1 MTSRTAP
8 AYRCSSTG
16 KSLICQVYYMMMWA
30 NRTKVAYQARRERGP
45 AHPYLSCTQ
54 LFMCR
59 LTSHLPLATSYP
71 KPLGFEGLFFIIV
84 GAVGLWAASTCNPR
98 AAKAFMLS
106 FPARLL
112 LKVLIVL
119 IHLGKS
125 KGNVEQAAGANWL
138 FHAFDV
144 LLVVYYFKVRVGGF
158 PAHNTHIHM
167 MCSKVMYKRRPQL
180 WQRTPL
186 WRRGCNFLFIKH
198 RLLRTTWYCL

>member
-1 MTSRTAP
+1 MP
-8 AYRCSSTG
+8 GILYDDVG
-16 KSLICQVYYMMMWA
+16 EP
-30 NRTKVAYQARRERGP
+30 NEVAYQARRERGP
-45 AHPYLSCTQ
+45 AYSYLSCTQ

-59 LTSHLPLATSYP
+59 PTSHLPLATSYP
-71 KPLGFEGLFFIIV
+71 KPLEFVGLVFIIV
-84 GAVGLWAASTCNPR
+84 GAVGLWAVSTCNPR

-119 IHLGKS
+119 IHLWKS
-125 KGNVEQAAGANWL
+125 KGNVEQATGAYIWQN
-138 FHAFDV
+138 HAFDV
-144 LLVVYYFKVRVGGF
+144 LVLVYYFKVRVGGF
-158 PAHNTHIHM
+158 PAHNAHIHM
-167 MCSKVMYKRRPQL
+167 MCSNVRYKRRPQL